1 MKYYCKYCKGVFIPC
16 NTCLKIKAYYSWR
29 IDFCT
34 TNCFQ
39 EYHKK
44 QQSGGDKMKYDMKN
58 PVRGKIFDNDQMV
71 DIPEFDFSED
81 INGKMI
87 DNHNTERN
95 VNDFHYLI
103 LYREAFKD
111 ILQDVYNIG
120 FNDGKNKNKLNK
132 NLTNKKNVV

>member
-1 MKYYCKYCKGVFIPC
+1 MKYNCKNCGGNFTPC
-16 NTCLKIKAYYSWR
+16 SSCLKTKSYYSWR
-29 IDFCT
+29 TEFCT
-34 TNCFQ
+34 TMCFQ

-44 QQSGGDKMKYDMKN
+44 QQSGGEKMNKYDMKN
-58 PVRGKIFDNDQMV
+58 PVRGKIFDNDQVV
-71 DIPEFDFSED
+71 DIPKFDFSED

-132 NLTNKKNVV
+132 KLDK